1 MKEIEKYGKAKIR
14 QNWRRRLTG
23 VLAGV
28 IVFTMTY
35 SLVLPAVTLDES
47 TATDDP
53 GIVLN
58 AAEETSEK
66 ISPAAETEEIAVSTD
81 EPKDTT
87 ADETESI
94 EIEATNAVEP
104 DETEVVT
111 EDVETAVIEET
122 EIPQNDAVPADGSE
136 DKTAA
141 PAGSTE
147 DITVAATNEN
157 ATDET
162 AAPAGSTED
171 ITVAATNENAA
182 VETAAPAASTEDI
195 TAAAINESTT
205 DETAAPAE
213 STEDKDVT
221 AAVDSTTNE
230 ATASAESTV
239 DESVVQVESETEEAA
254 ADVESAS
261 DWDAMFANVT
271 LTGDWAEDL
280 LAVANTQIGY
290 TESAEN
296 TVIDENGEVKGYT
309 RYGAKYEL
317 PYSDWNALFVQF
329 CMEYAGIPED
339 AMPEMIEVD
348 DAFIPLKGDLVY
360 FNQNDST
367 LVGIVSDVDQEN
379 AYITVLVGDLDNSV
393 QYAGYKL
400 NDSSILGFGL
410 VLENPNYLPAQDF
423 EAQADDVKVIV
434 NAPEGAFPA
443 GTTMTVEL
451 VEDEEILTAAA
462 AAVEEATKDEVHAV
476 KAVDIVFYNRRG
488 EAIEPQA
495 AVRVSMSSAV
505 VKEAE
510 AIEVV
515 HVDNE
520 GTAEVVSQAEDVE
533 TAEDE
538 VVFEADG
545 FSVYVIVGTETITTK
560 VITASG
566 ETYEISVT
574 YGADAEIPNGA
585 SLKAEEI
592 LEGGEEYESYYEKTL
607 MVLQEQATD
616 ENYLAGLDFARF
628 FDVTI
633 YDSEGTK
640 IEPKAPVEVKITYV
654 DPLEVADHAEL
665 KVVHF
670 ADQGTEIIDIDN
682 QEQSVSEIVYEQSGF
697 SVIGTVGAT
706 DAYGWPQGNDNP
718 YVVILQ
724 SGDSYY
730 AVAHDGTLK
739 EVHYLNETVSFMGQ
753 GTTTLDY
760 LDDYLWDYTVVSSTR
775 HTATLSTSGEDTP
788 AYIDP
793 VYGVLPGNPDTL
805 ISPAQRTLY
814 INNGQIYATYYG
826 TRYTLSAEGGELNR
840 TTVDA
845 SDASPILFAPRSSFM
860 ANSSDSEDY
869 DYIDIETLIEEW
881 KRQMTQDL
889 VVDKTAEVVDYENRI
904 YEVDLA
910 ASSGYHLVTPALA
923 LEFVVDASRSMYF
936 PENLYEH
943 ATYNGIQG
951 LRNWINQ
958 YGDTSQTYY
967 VITDPNNKATNYTI
981 YYNTR
986 LRGWYVVDAAYHHAP
1001 DGVNQDGTALNQWS
1015 RNEEYDGKIYI
1026 SDEKIEGQPW
1036 CRLDYMKLAVSAA
1049 ARVLFAIDPSA
1060 QIGLV
1065 SFNAEDHAY
1074 GPFTQTGTEQYSAG
1088 DVQAL
1093 INALNN
1099 ISLAGGTEHDKGL
1112 NRAVTEFRTKF
1123 HQITNCQAAVVL
1135 ITDGAPNGTTWQNI
1149 RSAANSVKN
1158 MTNAYGQNTRL
1169 FTLGLS
1175 LEHIGNNKQEL
1186 ANIATDASHAFN
1198 AEKSSEVVSFLTK
1211 IIEGLVV
1218 DANLKGNVT
1227 DVIDAAF
1234 YPVNPNTGMPL
1245 ESGTWI
1251 TLEGRVTTQGAED
1264 AAGKVIKEGNTWK
1277 VEWND
1282 QLITWSDS
1290 NTGKHGWN
1298 GRIYLKAQEDF
1309 LGGNDINTNASG
1321 SQAEAIE
1328 YINPRTQEHVVIS
1341 SDDAEK
1347 IKEFDTPYVNV
1358 DELAIN
1364 ENSTEWTVYLGES
1377 VDPRT
1382 ELEELL
1388 DLVQIYEVV
1397 KEDGSLVY
1405 TYTPG
1410 STTNPTNKATTGVAI
1425 DLDEFLGI
1433 LTEDDWDALIAGD
1446 PIETEYKAYG
1456 HTPGSIWVTLT
1467 QEVVNGEDD
1476 LTPSPHNTAVVGEEV
1491 EKYTLT
1497 VTYEPYDAS
1506 VADYHTG
1513 NNITGSHGADTD
1525 EMVSEN
1531 IHIINVFAKGMQITK
1546 TDQEFVKELTGAK
1559 FVLYRTARNGDDQS
1573 KVTPIE
1579 GATGNYYPVAELDL
1593 SSIASGT
1600 INPVEKLAEGE
1611 RYYLVETQA
1620 PTGYYPLDH
1629 PIPVTLE
1636 ITNSYVPKP
1645 GDQSQQTKPTSGI
1658 YDWTQTAVLN
1668 VPAATD
1674 SAVKRTDRNNTVDLT
1689 HTVIDPDSE
1698 NTILYFR
1705 IANSTGYEL
1714 PNTGGSGTLPYSLG
1728 GIAMIMAAAL
1738 MYVFRMRRR
1747 ERSLN

>member
-1 MKEIEKYGKAKIR
+1 MGDSIKNKVREILRTKKMHKKWVYSCISLSLIVVLIINSGLAMQSIAMSKDSGHTHTEDCYEEERVLICGQEESEGHVHTEDCYTKVKGELICGQEESEEHTHTDECYE
-14 QNWRRRLTG
+14 WHDELTCG
-23 VLAGV
+23 MEEGEGAHHHTDECYQVNQVLTCGLEESAPVEYAG
-28 IVFTMTY
+28 MG
-35 SLVLPAVTLDES
+35 LDES
-47 TATDDP
+47 ETSSEAQTEENADAETVEGSSDTEGEASNNEETVGEETTGEENVEGTDPEADP
-53 GIVLN
+53 AAAADGTTVP
-58 AAEETSEK
+58 AEETK
-66 ISPAAETEEIAVSTD
+66 TEEVKMPAVRF
-81 EPKDTT
+81 
-87 ADETESI
+87 
-94 EIEATNAVEP
+94 
-104 DETEVVT
+104 
-111 EDVETAVIEET
+111 EE
-122 EIPQNDAVPADGSE
+122 
-136 DKTAA
+136 KTQ
-141 PAGSTE
+141 
-147 DITVAATNEN
+147 DIV
-157 ATDET
+157 
-162 AAPAGSTED
+162 
-171 ITVAATNENAA
+171 
-182 VETAAPAASTEDI
+182 
-195 TAAAINESTT
+195 
-205 DETAAPAE
+205 
-213 STEDKDVT
+213 
-221 AAVDSTTNE
+221 
-230 ATASAESTV
+230 
-239 DESVVQVESETEEAA
+239 
-254 ADVESAS
+254 
-261 DWDAMFANVT
+261 
-271 LTGDWAEDL
+271 
-280 LAVANTQIGY
+280 
-290 TESAEN
+290 
-296 TVIDENGEVKGYT
+296 
-309 RYGAKYEL
+309 
-317 PYSDWNALFVQF
+317 
-329 CMEYAGIPED
+329 
-339 AMPEMIEVD
+339 
-348 DAFIPLKGDLVY
+348 
-360 FNQNDST
+360 
-367 LVGIVSDVDQEN
+367 
-379 AYITVLVGDLDNSV
+379 
-393 QYAGYKL
+393 
-400 NDSSILGFGL
+400 
-410 VLENPNYLPAQDF
+410 
-423 EAQADDVKVIV
+423 VIV
-434 NAPEGAFPA
+434 EAEEGTFPE
-443 GTTMTVEL
+443 GTTMVVEQL
-451 VEDEEILTAAA
+451 EDDDEEVNQ
-462 AAVEEATKDEVHAV
+462 AVTDVIEKEKAEENIKENEEVKVV
-476 KAVDIVFYNRRG
+476 KAVDITFRNAEG
-488 EAIEPQA
+488 EEIEPLLP
-495 AVRVSMSSAV
+495 VRVTMTSDTIKESENV
-505 VKEAE
+505 VIVHLDDEDEDKNEVIKQKEE
-510 AIEVV
+510 KELEQLEIEP
-515 HVDNE
+515 
-520 GTAEVVSQAEDVE
+520 AEDQ
-533 TAEDE
+533 
-538 VVFEADG
+538 VVFEAEK
-545 FSVYVIVGTETITTK
+545 FSKYVIVGTETITTK

-654 DPLEVADHAEL
+654 DPLEVTDHAEL

-697 SVIGTVGAT
+697 SVIGTIGAT

-753 GTTTLDY
+753 GTTTLAY

-860 ANSSDSEDY
+860 ANSSESEDY

-889 VVDKTAEVVDYENRI
+889 VVDKTAEVVDYGNRI

-936 PENLYEH
+936 PENLYER

-958 YGDTSQTYY
+958 YGNTSQTYY

-986 LRGWYVVDAAYHHAP
+986 LQGWYVVDAAYHHAP

-1026 SDEKIEGQPW
+1026 SDEKVEGQPW

-1065 SFNAEDHAY
+1065 SFNANDYAY

-1112 NRAVTEFRTKF
+1112 NRAVTEFTTKF

-1282 QLITWSDS
+1282 QLITWPDS

-1405 TYTPG
+1405 TLNPG
-1410 STTNPTNKATTGVAI
+1410 STTNPTNKATTGVTI
-1425 DLDEFLGI
+1425 DLDTILGT
-1433 LTEDDWDALIAGD
+1433 LSDQQWDALIDGD
-1446 PIETEYKAYG
+1446 PIETEYAAYG

-1467 QEVVNGEDD
+1467 QEVVTGEDD
-1476 LTPSPHNTAVVGEEV
+1476 LTPSPHNTTVVGEQV

-1546 TDQEFVKELTGAK
+1546 TDQGFVKELTGAK

-1579 GATGNYYPVAELDL
+1579 GATGNYFPVAELDL
-1593 SSIASGT
+1593 TSTASGT
-1600 INPVEKLAEGE
+1600 VDPVEKLREGE
-1611 RYYLVETQA
+1611 QYYLVETEA

-1629 PIPVTLE
+1629 PLPVTLE
-1636 ITNSYVPKP
+1636 VTNSYVPKP
-1645 GDQSQQTKPTSGI
+1645 GEESQDTKPESGI

-1668 VPAATD
+1668 IRD
-1674 SAVKRTDRNNTVDLT
+1674 SAVKKTDAGNTVDLT
-1689 HTVIDPDSE
+1689 NTAIDPDSE

-1714 PNTGGSGTLPYSLG
+1714 PNTGGPGTLPYTFG
-1728 GIAMIMAAAL
+1728 GIALIMASAL
-1738 MYVFRMRRR
+1738 MYGFRVRRR
-1747 ERSLN
+1747 ERRSN